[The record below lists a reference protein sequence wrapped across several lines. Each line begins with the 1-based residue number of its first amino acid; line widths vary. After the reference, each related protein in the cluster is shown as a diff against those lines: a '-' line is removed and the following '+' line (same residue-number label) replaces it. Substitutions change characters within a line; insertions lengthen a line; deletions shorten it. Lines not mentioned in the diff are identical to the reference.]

1 MRWSYRCPRCLVTLN
16 PGNSIC
22 LVAGRSTTRLIV
34 AFDPEPGNYKV
45 HVAPEARV
53 DDGTEW
59 HFFCPACHASLDVLG
74 AGRLAALMRESDE
87 ESQTVYFSRVS
98 GKEATV
104 VVTEDGEQVATGDDV
119 DELLEESMEEL
130 DSELPHL
137 KYLL

>member
-16 PGNSIC
+16 PGDTIC
-22 LVAGRSTTRLIV
+22 LLAGRSTTRLIV
-34 AFDPEPGNYKV
+34 AFDPTPDNYKV
-45 HVAPEARV
+45 HVAPDARV

-59 HFFCPACHASLDVLG
+59 SFFCPACHASLDVLG
-74 AGRLAALMRESDE
+74 AGRLAALMRESEE
-87 ESQTVYFSRVS
+87 ESQTVYFSRVA

-104 VVTEDGEQVATGDDV
+104 VVTEDGEQLPRGEDV
-119 DELLEESMEEL
+119 DEVLEESMEEL